1 MNAKLGN
8 VSASRDAVLV
18 ENWAK
23 DAACIGK
30 TDILENPDLEKEAK
44 ALCLGDPQR
53 GIPPCPVIEECSR
66 WVFGLRLKLDPGCV
80 TAGMTFAE
88 RVTERRSAAGKRGKQ
103 TAA

>member
-8 VSASRDAVLV
+8 LSASRDAVLV
-18 ENWAK
+18 EDWAK

-44 ALCLGDPQR
+44 ALCLGDRLQ
-53 GIPPCPVIEECSR
+53 GIPPCPVIAECSR

-80 TAGMTFAE
+80 TAGMTFEE
-88 RVTERRSAAGKRGKQ
+88 RVTERRSAAKRRKR

>member
-8 VSASRDAVLV
+8 LSALRDAVLTEDWV
-18 ENWAK
+18 KA
-23 DAACIGK
+23 AACGGQA
-30 TDILENPDLEKEAK
+30 DILENPDLEKEAK
-44 ALCLGDPQR
+44 ALCLGDPLR
-53 GIPPCPVIEECSR
+53 GVPPCPVIEECSR

-103 TAA
+103 NAA